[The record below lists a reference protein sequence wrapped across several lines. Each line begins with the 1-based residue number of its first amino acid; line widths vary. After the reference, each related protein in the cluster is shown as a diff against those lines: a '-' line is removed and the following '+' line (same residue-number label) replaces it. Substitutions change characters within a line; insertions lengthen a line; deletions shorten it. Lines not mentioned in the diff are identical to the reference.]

1 MRLFFII
8 FLVSGLSSCITKKEN
23 DEDKTH
29 LFYALDKA
37 TSNIKFE
44 NRIQENDQENWFTYE
59 YFYNGGGV
67 AIGDINND
75 GLADIYFSGNMT
87 PDKLYLNKGNLKFEE
102 ITNSAIKQPKKGWNT
117 GVSMADVNGDGYLD
131 IYVCRAGPNKTTAE
145 KSNLL
150 YLNNGDLTFTES
162 AKKFGIADT
171 GLSTQASF
179 FDYDLDGD
187 LDVYVLNF
195 PSGFFQLGGEE
206 LRKFYEE
213 RKNQSDRFY
222 RNDNGKFTDV
232 SYEVGINNHAFGLGI
247 STGDINDDGYPDLYI
262 ANDYEERDYM
272 FINHKGKFMEAVT
285 QRTKHISNFGMGTDI
300 ADFNNDGYMDILETD
315 MAFPSHVRSKRNMAS
330 MSTEKFWSLV
340 KSGNHYQYMVNTL
353 QLNNGNGTFSEIGQL
368 AGVAK
373 TDWSWG
379 ALFADLNLDGYKD
392 ITITNG
398 YRRDMKDR
406 DISTTLNKVAKEKGQ
421 KLSIN
426 EAHQFMPEEKV
437 RNYLF
442 KNNKDLTFTNSSE
455 NWGFL
460 EKINSNGVAY
470 GDLDNDGDLDLV
482 INNIDEI
489 ASVYINTNNEEKNYL
504 AFKLKG
510 DQKNPFAVGARV
522 KVVTTNGEQIQ
533 ELFPTRGYQSSV
545 DYKLIFGLDTLS
557 QVQRVEVRWPNQK
570 VSIIENVP
578 TNQTLELSV
587 TSAKPGKL
595 TQKEYSPLF
604 AFAADK
610 VQLPYKHQENNFNDF
625 DREILLPHMLSR
637 LGPCIA
643 VADVNGDGLDDIYF
657 GGAKGFTGTLLL
669 QNLDRTFS
677 EKKIVLFDKHKNSED
692 VGALFFDFDKDG
704 DKDLY
709 VASGGNDFD
718 ANDKNL
724 QDRLYVNDGKGNFKT
739 IAKLPAMV
747 SSTKIIK
754 AHDFDRDGDLDLFV
768 GGRLLP
774 GKYPYA
780 TKSYLLQNNKGKW
793 VDITK
798 QLAPELVEV
807 GMVTGAEFLDVDGDK
822 DDDLAIVG
830 EWMPLTLF
838 INNGGIYDKEFIED
852 SEGLW
857 QSLAKADVDG
867 DGDDDLIAGNMGKNI
882 KFKASSKK
890 PFNIYCDDFDNN
902 GTYDIV
908 LSAYEGE
915 NHYPVRGKECSSQ
928 QMPFINEKFPTFKQF
943 AEAKMD
949 DIYGEKLQEAL
960 HLQVKELHSSL
971 FINNNNGSFNLKH
984 LPIGAQLS
992 PSNAIIIDDVNND
1005 GINDIIMSGNMYGAE
1020 VETVRYDAGRGV
1032 VLLGNDKGNFTA
1044 LAPYES
1050 GMFAW
1055 GNTKG
1060 MAKIK
1065 IGSKEYYIITVNNAY
1080 PAVFEK
1086 LK

>member
-37 TSNIKFE
+37 VSNINFANK
-44 NRIQENDQENWFTYE
+44 IQENDQENWFTYE

-87 PDKLYLNKGNLKFEE
+87 PDKLYLNKGNLQFED
-102 ITNSAIKQPKKGWNT
+102 ISSSALEQPKTGWNT
-117 GVSMADVNGDGYLD
+117 GVTMADINGDGYLD
-131 IYVCRAGPNKTTAE
+131 IYVCRAGPNKTAAE

-195 PSGFFQLGGEE
+195 PNGFFQLGGEE

-330 MSTEKFWSLV
+330 MSTEKFWGLV

-421 KLSIN
+421 KLSIS

-489 ASVYINTNNEEKNYL
+489 ATVYINTNNEEKNYL

-637 LGPCIA
+637 LGPCVA
-643 VADVNGDGLDDIYF
+643 VTDVNGDGLDDIYF
-657 GGAKGFTGTLLL
+657 GGAKGFSGTLLL

-754 AHDFDRDGDLDLFV
+754 VHDFDRDGDLDLFV

-774 GKYPYA
+774 GQYPYA
-780 TKSYLLQNNKGKW
+780 TKSYLLQNNKGKYI
-793 VDITK
+793 DITK
-798 QLAPELVEV
+798 QLAPELAEV

-992 PSNAIIIDDVNND
+992 PNNAIIIDDVNND